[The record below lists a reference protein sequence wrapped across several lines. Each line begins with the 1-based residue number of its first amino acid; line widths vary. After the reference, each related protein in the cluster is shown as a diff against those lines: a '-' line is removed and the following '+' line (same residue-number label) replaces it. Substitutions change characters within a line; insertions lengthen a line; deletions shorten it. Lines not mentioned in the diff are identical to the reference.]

1 MSSEVD
7 PKNIIMVTLDEIPE
21 EQRKAFEAHR
31 KSTEERQKAEEVW
44 ELQEFLS
51 CFKKE
56 RQGKVTQVKEVVLPT
71 TNGTTKVIPNVST
84 SSPLVTPEDVS
95 NMLHD
100 HSKHLMEYMLEDGL
114 VKIFKTLS
122 ISSNLPSV
130 LASSSSAPQGEPL
143 YGMPKNFTPSQAPP
157 AMSMLPLQSDKSI
170 VVSPPIVEP
179 LDSIP
184 SSATTGRTNELESVV
199 PPYWTVVHSVPPIPP
214 METRIPRG
222 PVPDS
227 YFNRFAA
234 PDRVPHVEPRRNPI
248 NSYEECLAAFRED
261 FRKQMRDTFGVELSN
276 KPRICQKPYPSY
288 FDSVLYPIGWRTPD
302 FVKFNRDDN
311 WTTWEHVSKYLAQL
325 GEAGSVDAL
334 KVRLFSLSLTSTAF
348 SWFSSLL
355 PNSISSW
362 EQLEC
367 KFHDHFYC
375 PKNELKLSDLTS
387 VRQGRD

>member
-31 KSTEERQKAEEVW
+31 KSTEEHQKAEEAR

-56 RQGKVTQVKEVVLPT
+56 RQGKVTQVKEVILPT

-143 YGMPKNFTPSQAPP
+143 YGMPKNFTPSQAP
-157 AMSMLPLQSDKSI
+157 
-170 VVSPPIVEP
+170 
-179 LDSIP
+179 
-184 SSATTGRTNELESVV
+184 
-199 PPYWTVVHSVPPIPP
+199 
-214 METRIPRG
+214 
-222 PVPDS
+222 
-227 YFNRFAA
+227 
-234 PDRVPHVEPRRNPI
+234 
-248 NSYEECLAAFRED
+248 
-261 FRKQMRDTFGVELSN
+261 
-276 KPRICQKPYPSY
+276 
-288 FDSVLYPIGWRTPD
+288 
-302 FVKFNRDDN
+302 
-311 WTTWEHVSKYLAQL
+311 QL
-325 GEAGSVDAL
+325 
-334 KVRLFSLSLTSTAF
+334 
-348 SWFSSLL
+348 
-355 PNSISSW
+355 
-362 EQLEC
+362 
-367 KFHDHFYC
+367 
-375 PKNELKLSDLTS
+375 
-387 VRQGRD
+387 